1 MLFTLPFVANLLL
14 SLNRFG
20 PLSCLKSFVP
30 MTLQTIFKKNNA
42 VPCCVLLAIVLS
54 GCGKTAPQP
63 APETSPAKPAAQAS
77 PTPSSNDMEAGA
89 ALLRI
94 LNTAHRSGGI
104 MLRGECGVL
113 GVTEAYRMKTPVTSE
128 PLDKA
133 LQEVSGQYQNIYWR
147 ESPASGVRVA
157 DSDIKARLLRLKLR
171 EFRVIEDREP
181 DAVMAALWRTPEVTA
196 FLHRNHIHFLHR
208 ATTAKKAISP
218 PMIVEIKNATV
229 ADILDRIASGY
240 RQDPPKVWLY
250 RECDDKKET
259 LVDVTMK

>member
-1 MLFTLPFVANLLL
+1 MF
-14 SLNRFG
+14 
-20 PLSCLKSFVP
+20 
-30 MTLQTIFKKNNA
+30 
-42 VPCCVLLAIVLS
+42 S
-54 GCGKTAPQP
+54 GCSKTAPQP
-63 APETSPAKPAAQAS
+63 GPEASPAKPAVQAS
-77 PTPSSNDMEAGA
+77 PTSSSNDMEAGA

-94 LNTAHRSGGI
+94 LNAAHRNGGI

-113 GVTEAYRMKTPVTSE
+113 GVTESYRMKTPITLE

-133 LQEVSGQYQNIYWR
+133 LQEVSAKYQNIYWR

-196 FLHRNHIHFLHR
+196 FLRRNHVHFSR
-208 ATTAKKAISP
+208 RPVTAKKVISP

-229 ADILDRIASGY
+229 ADILDRIAAGY
-240 RQDPPKVWLY
+240 RSDPPKIWIY
-250 RECDDKKET
+250 RECEDEKET
-259 LVDVTMK
+259 LVDVQMK

>member
-1 MLFTLPFVANLLL
+1 M
-14 SLNRFG
+14 
-20 PLSCLKSFVP
+20 
-30 MTLQTIFKKNNA
+30 MLQTILKKHNA
-42 VPCCVLLAIVLS
+42 APVYLLLAVFLS
-54 GCGKTAPQP
+54 SCGKPSPAPQKD
-63 APETSPAKPAAQAS
+63 ASPAKPAAQAS
-77 PTPSSNDMEAGA
+77 PTPSGSDMEAGA

-113 GVTEAYRMKTPVTSE
+113 GVTESYRMKTPVTFE

-157 DSDIKARLLRLKLR
+157 DSSIQARLLRVKVR

-181 DAVMAALWRTPEVTA
+181 DAVMAALWRTPEVAA
-196 FLHRNHIHFLHR
+196 FLRKNHIHFLHR
-208 ATTAKKAISP
+208 AITAKKAISP

-250 RECDDKKET
+250 RECEDKKET
-259 LVDVTMK
+259 LVDVQMK

>member
-1 MLFTLPFVANLLL
+1 M
-14 SLNRFG
+14 
-20 PLSCLKSFVP
+20 
-30 MTLQTIFKKNNA
+30 MLQTILKKHNA
-42 VPCCVLLAIVLS
+42 ASVYLLLAVFLS
-54 GCGKTAPQP
+54 GCGKPSPAPQKD
-63 APETSPAKPAAQAS
+63 ASPAKSAPPAITSAS
-77 PTPSSNDMEAGA
+77 AGDIEAGA

-104 MLRGECGVL
+104 MLRGECGVP
-113 GVTEAYRMKTPVTSE
+113 GVTESYRMKTPVTFE

-157 DSDIKARLLRLKLR
+157 DSSIQARLLRVKVR

-181 DAVMAALWRTPEVTA
+181 DAVMAALWRTPEVAA
-196 FLHRNHIHFLHR
+196 FLRRNHIHFSR
-208 ATTAKKAISP
+208 RPVTAKKAISP
-218 PMIVEIKNATV
+218 PMIVEIRNATV

-250 RECDDKKET
+250 RECEDKKET
-259 LVDVTMK
+259 LVDVQMK